1 MSISLPK
8 ELNKYNIPKWIKNGG
23 DFSNLNG
30 KTVDIS
36 MIDKIDS
43 AGIALLLELKQKYQ
57 VSYCSISDAVA
68 KLANLY
74 QIKL

>member
-1 MSISLPK
+1 MSISLPN
-8 ELNKYNIPKWIKNGG
+8 ELNKYNIPAWIKSG
-23 DFSNLNG
+23 DFSNWNG

-36 MIDKIDS
+36 MINKTDS
-43 AGIALLLELKQKYQ
+43 AGIALLLELKQKHQ
-57 VSYCSISDAVA
+57 VSYCSISEAVA